1 MTIDNNK
8 FQHEQINLWGGDLK
22 LFRRAPWREC
32 DEGGV
37 WQMKVWIHKDQ
48 KYFRKSLRTKDEDFA
63 RTKAEKEY
71 RRILVRIDSDQE
83 VFEKN
88 LHKVIDEYLELQK
101 ANVGVNKTLGRYQT
115 IVSQTKHMK
124 KFHPDYKMSECDPNV
139 WEDYYSW
146 RKNKK
151 PNVQNVTLLNEKATI
166 NAVFRF
172 AVTRGFIRSSFI
184 PNWQHLEKVINRR
197 EALTIEEY
205 RTITN
210 TLRKKEFLEY
220 EYDSNYHRHFV
231 RYFIL
236 LLANTGLRFGE
247 ARRLKWQHIKVY
259 RRRDDDR
266 VKLCEISLSADM
278 TKNKKA
284 RKVQGRRGD
293 IFEKIKEF
301 SNYTS
306 PNDYIFVD
314 NNSGQQLGRDYYYKA
329 WKHMM
334 KLSGLDKGIK
344 HMSFYN
350 LRHTY
355 ATWRLYLPN
364 VNIRA
369 LCENLGTGLQYL
381 EEHYGQV
388 KTQVERERLTADL
401 PDEVKEDLLEYG

>member
-1 MTIDNNK
+1 
-8 FQHEQINLWGGDLK
+8 
-22 LFRRAPWREC
+22 
-32 DEGGV
+32 
-37 WQMKVWIHKDQ
+37 
-48 KYFRKSLRTKDEDFA
+48 
-63 RTKAEKEY
+63 
-71 RRILVRIDSDQE
+71 
-83 VFEKN
+83 
-88 LHKVIDEYLELQK
+88 
-101 ANVGVNKTLGRYQT
+101 
-115 IVSQTKHMK
+115 
-124 KFHPDYKMSECDPNV
+124 
-139 WEDYYSW
+139 
-146 RKNKK
+146 
-151 PNVQNVTLLNEKATI
+151 
-166 NAVFRF
+166 
-172 AVTRGFIRSSFI
+172 
-184 PNWQHLEKVINRR
+184 
-197 EALTIEEY
+197 
-205 RTITN
+205 
-210 TLRKKEFLEY
+210 
-220 EYDSNYHRHFV
+220 
-231 RYFIL
+231 
-236 LLANTGLRFGE
+236 
-247 ARRLKWQHIKVY
+247 
-259 RRRDDDR
+259 
-266 VKLCEISLSADM
+266 M